1 MRNNGA
7 FKNNIWMHLYAD
19 RYEELFTY
27 SMTLC
32 DNNKQVAEEMV
43 RTLSIQYFADPK
55 KLNEEISKLP
65 SDYADVLR
73 LHFLKLLSP
82 DQITKELPLTIYQV
96 KSRIQKG
103 VVKIRR
109 KINPDYYVKL
119 TERAYQ
125 LRPDLR

>member
-7 FKNNIWMHLYAD
+7 FKYNIWMHLYAD
-19 RYEELFTY
+19 RYEELFAY
-27 SMTLC
+27 SMNLA
-32 DNNKQVAEEMV
+32 NNDKLVAEEMV
-43 RTLSIQYFADPK
+43 HTLSIQYFADPK
-55 KLNEEISKLP
+55 KLDEELSKLP

-103 VVKIRR
+103 VVKLRR
-109 KINPDYYVKL
+109 KINPDYYSKL
-119 TERAYQ
+119 TERAYK
-125 LRPDLR
+125 LDSDL